1 MKKGM
6 RVSVFNNKDINR
18 EEWQTR
24 IEYCPE
30 KQQYIVYSLAD
41 RASLMGNI
49 REFQDFKKAEEAFFK
64 VLDLTVEFNKFK
76 VMNNEDPEY
85 RSPLWDIKTK

>member
-1 MKKGM
+1 M